1 MSNTQF
7 NEVRRC
13 FMGLTVPGKSKKN
26 MKLNS
31 KTRHVISMV
40 INQYYLGVKKQA
52 QRRSRFLHQC

>member
-1 MSNTQF
+1 
-7 NEVRRC
+7 
-13 FMGLTVPGKSKKN
+13 MGLTVPGKSKKN